1 MKMINLL
8 VVFCS
13 GIAAM
18 ASSPSTTC
26 SRQLS
31 REAMQILHKKVF
43 RPARRLAYELP
54 EICPLIAEHIY
65 FLEHEQKKERLHS
78 GRLRCGL
85 CNKQFR
91 NEHYL
96 DGHFDRKHTEDH
108 PGGICMAEF
117 CDILNCPSHRALARH
132 AKCTHSSARRLKMK
146 CQDLFQT
153 CFPYEEP
160 SFNATT
166 LRRGDPVSNRLYSDM
181 LEHICDAISCEAQEV
196 PDPPS
201 VAYIMFETGVKFLVM
216 LAFLLGVI
224 FYFERPVRTKI
235 TRRPS
240 RQLSTRRHNHYE

>member
-1 MKMINLL
+1 
-8 VVFCS
+8 
-13 GIAAM
+13 M

-31 REAMQILHKKVF
+31 REAMQILHKYFDRREDWPTSCQKYVHLLQSTFTFLNMYDRAVF
-43 RPARRLAYELP
+43 G
-54 EICPLIAEHIY
+54 
-65 FLEHEQKKERLHS
+65 